1 MIAYNLDLHD
11 LEHRVKFL
19 KLHFPEAKVTLDSSN
34 LLSILQGPT
43 GNDME
48 EFWWEI
54 DKWYT
59 RDRSVGQ
66 VREKVEAYESRRGNA
81 KSPDAKKASGRNRW
95 GR

>member
-1 MIAYNLDLHD
+1 MIAFNLDLVD

-43 GNDME
+43 GGDME
-48 EFWWEI
+48 EVWWEV

-59 RDRSVGQ
+59 RDRTVGQ
-66 VREKVEAYESRRGNA
+66 VKEKVEEYESRRNDA
-81 KSPDAKKASGRNRW
+81 ESPDAKKASGRNRW